1 MLRKAMRAA
10 LSFGAARVGIVGVF
24 FVMGAEFVGLAL
36 VFIFIFFFS
45 SRRRHT
51 RFDCDW
57 SSDVCS
63 SDLIA
68 QGIPLGNVYYYFKTK
83 DEIAESIVNLRVS
96 RFRKLLEEFD
106 KTDSPKQRLCAFVNV
121 KMKNREEL
129 ARHGC
134 PVGTLCSELRKL
146 GGSAA
151 EKSTVLFRTALEWM
165 ERQFRALGQ
174 GADSR
179 LLAVHLLSATQGV
192 SMLAHAFRDPGLIEI
207 GRASCRER
215 V

>member
-1 MLRKAMRAA
+1 MAKPIAA
-10 LSFGAARVGIVGVF
+10 N
-24 FVMGAEFVGLAL
+24 
-36 VFIFIFFFS
+36 
-45 SRRRHT
+45 RRRLLEAAEKTTHRYGFGNT
-51 RFDCDW
+51 A
-57 SSDVCS
+57 
-63 SDLIA
+63 IA
-68 QGIPLGNVYYYFKTK
+68 DIAKQAGIPLGNVYYYFKTK

-151 EKSTVLFRTALEWM
+151 EKSTVLLERLSSGWKGNSGRLARAPIHACWPCIYSPRRKVCRCWRT
-165 ERQFRALGQ
+165 
-174 GADSR
+174 
-179 LLAVHLLSATQGV
+179 LSVT
-192 SMLAHAFRDPGLIEI
+192 PGSSTWKQ
-207 GRASCRER
+207 RASKSGSARSNL
-215 V
+215 

>member
-1 MLRKAMRAA
+1 MAKP
-10 LSFGAARVGIVGVF
+10 I
-24 FVMGAEFVGLAL
+24 AEN
-36 VFIFIFFFS
+36 
-45 SRRRHT
+45 RRRLLEAAEKT
-51 RFDCDW
+51 TYRYGFGNTA
-57 SSDVCS
+57 
-63 SDLIA
+63 IA
-68 QGIPLGNVYYYFKTK
+68 DIAKQAGIPLGNVYYYFKTK
-83 DEIAESIVNLRVS
+83 DEIAESIVKLRVS

-192 SMLAHAFRDPGLIEI
+192 SMLAHAFRDPGLIDMEATRLQEWI
-207 GRASCRER
+207 RSLEPKNHPAA